1 MKEYIVNVTNIIPTN
16 RMMENKDFNIA
27 LVKSNKN
34 TPNIGKISNMIK
46 DLFIIGCPIARGMV
60 QKDLETKNNMQ
71 IKYYKSNN
79 SIPEFSFNLHPQ
91 RFKMNKNM
99 VFNNNL
105 LNKLLQNVEFK
116 KMDNN
121 DPRLLIFVEYT

>member
-1 MKEYIVNVTNIIPTN
+1 MKEYIINVMNVIPTN
-16 RMMENKDFNIA
+16 KMIENDGFNIA
-27 LVKSNKN
+27 LVKSNNN
-34 TPNIGKISNMIK
+34 TPPIGKISNMIK

-60 QKDLETKNNMQ
+60 QKDLETKNNIQ

-79 SIPEFSFNLHPQ
+79 SIPEFSFNLNG
-91 RFKMNKNM
+91 MNKNM

-105 LNKLLQNVEFK
+105 LTKLRQNVEFK
-116 KMDNN
+116 KVDNN

>member
-16 RMMENKDFNIA
+16 KMMENKDFNIA

-79 SIPEFSFNLHPQ
+79 GIPEFSFNLNG
-91 RFKMNKNM
+91 MNKNM

-105 LNKLLQNVEFK
+105 LNKLLQTVEFK
-116 KMDNN
+116 KVDNN